1 MRHPADIRRV
11 EQGMSEPT
19 VELPQLSLARY
30 FDLLKRRRWQ
40 VIPVSLLGLL
50 IGGIVAF
57 FVPRYYVAEVYVDYY
72 RLPAEVQTR
81 PTEDPFKFVVDNATI
96 LIPQSAG
103 PTIKKLGWP
112 ESAVPDAFE
121 RRQGEREIEE
131 RIRVVDINPGQ
142 GRGYA
147 RLVVTYRDRDGVRAA
162 AFLNTL
168 VATWMAQQVADM
180 RRGTELQS
188 EQANQRARAA
198 LGEYTSINRELT
210 HLSAQYGFERMWDE
224 ALQREDMRIRE
235 ASMKR
240 QEERLDAAHREVA
253 VLEQQIANT
262 QRKIDRTP
270 RDFDSSAMA
279 IETRFPAGSQEAQ
292 WFLELKARKRSL
304 ENSMGPAHPDLRTFR
319 TRVAWLEK
327 ELSAAFSSEELT
339 ENPKLKEAR
348 TELEGMQVA
357 LAAAVASRDRL
368 LDEVAAAREEQK
380 RRADAAEIYFAKQR
394 GLQEA
399 QDKRDD
405 ARKQL
410 EAALDLQQQ
419 LDSKAPV
426 KQVAEAFV
434 PKKPTEPNIALVAGL
449 GCLLGLG
456 AAIVLILLLDVLR
469 GTLKTVDDVER
480 ALSVPMLGAVS
491 HLETLEERAKTVS
504 RRRRSSLVAG
514 AILMSAVV
522 LVTTYYV
529 APHRLPPFAL
539 NLLSIVLG
547 G

>member
-1 MRHPADIRRV
+1 
-11 EQGMSEPT
+11 MSEPT

-57 FVPRYYVAEVYVDYY
+57 FVPRYYVAETYVDYY
-72 RLPAEVQTR
+72 RLPAEVQAR

-96 LIPQSAG
+96 LIPQSTG

-121 RRQGEREIEE
+121 RRQREREIEE
-131 RIRVVDINPGQ
+131 RVRVVDINPSQ
-142 GRGYA
+142 GRSYA
-147 RLVVTYRDRDGVRAA
+147 RLVVTYRDQDGTRAA
-162 AFLNTL
+162 QFLNTL

-198 LGEYTSINRELT
+198 LGEYNSINRELT

-235 ASMKR
+235 AAMTR

-253 VLEQQIANT
+253 TLSQQIQNT

-270 RDFDSSAMA
+270 RQLDDAA
-279 IETRFPAGSQEAQ
+279 VALEKRFPPDSQEAR
-292 WFLELKARKRSL
+292 WFVELKVRKQSL
-304 ENSMGPAHPDLRTFR
+304 ETVMKPAHRERRSTLA
-319 TRVAWLEK
+319 RVEWLEK
-327 ELSAAFSSEELT
+327 QLSAALAGEDLT
-339 ENPKLKEAR
+339 ENPKLVELRK
-348 TELEGMQVA
+348 ELEAAQTA
-357 LAAAVASRDRL
+357 HAAAIASRDRL
-368 LDEVAAAREEQK
+368 LEEVAKAVEEQK
-380 RRADAAEIYFAKQR
+380 RRADAAEIYFGKQR
-394 GLQEA
+394 ALQEA
-399 QDKRDD
+399 QGKRDD

-410 EAALDLQQQ
+410 DAALDLQQQ
-419 LDSKAPV
+419 LDAKAPV
-426 KQVAEAFV
+426 KQVSEAFV

-456 AAIVLILLLDVLR
+456 AAIVLILLLDVIR
-469 GTLKTVDDVER
+469 GTLKTVEDVER
-480 ALSVPMLGAVS
+480 ALPVPMLGAVS
-491 HLETLEERAKTVS
+491 YLETQEERARTVSS
-504 RRRRSSLVAG
+504 RRRTSLVAG
-514 AILMSAVV
+514 IILLSAVV

-539 NLLSIVLG
+539 NLLSLVLG